1 MHRESSIPVTGRW
14 TLSYPQGWGAPE
26 SIEISELKPWKDLA
40 VSDEA
45 KAFSGTVRYE
55 IQVNVPKEAG
65 TRYLLDLGRVDMIAS
80 VSVNGAPVRTLWC
93 VPYRLDIT
101 DALRKG
107 DNRIS
112 IEVTSTWFNR
122 LVYDASL
129 PESERKT
136 WVLKYPS
143 KDAPLRDSGLLG
155 PVRITVWKE

>member
-1 MHRESSIPVTGRW
+1 M
-14 TLSYPQGWGAPE
+14 
-26 SIEISELKPWKDLA
+26 A

-45 KAFSGTVRYE
+45 RAFSGSVQYE
-55 IQVNVPKEAG
+55 TEVVVPKDRG
-65 TRYLLDLGRVDMIAS
+65 YRYILELGRVDMIAS
-80 VSVNGAPVRTLWC
+80 VSVNGTPVRTLWSA
-93 VPYRLDIT
+93 PYSLDIT

-136 WVLKYPS
+136 WALKYPS
-143 KDAPLRDSGLLG
+143 KDASLRDSGLLG
-155 PVRITVWKE
+155 PVQITVWKE